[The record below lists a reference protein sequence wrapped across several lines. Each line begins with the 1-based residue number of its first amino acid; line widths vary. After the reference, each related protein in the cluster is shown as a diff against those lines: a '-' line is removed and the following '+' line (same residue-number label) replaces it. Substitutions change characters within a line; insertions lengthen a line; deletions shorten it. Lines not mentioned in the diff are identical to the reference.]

1 MRSGATVRRV
11 AVVPLHSERRLRY
24 QDWVAGRRRQA
35 RELSN
40 GRLGY
45 LHVPD
50 MMGAGWAHFNRDL
63 RTEMHYEGLIID
75 VRANGGGEIS
85 QLVLEKLALRVIGWD
100 VVRWHQAESYPLD
113 ARRGPLVALANQ
125 NSASD
130 GDIITAAIR
139 LLGLGPVVGTR
150 TWGGV
155 IGYDELR
162 ELVDGSLITVPQLAF
177 SFDRL
182 GWGVENYGVDPDVEV
197 DITPDDWAQGRDP
210 QLETAVRLALEALEK
225 QPATNPPDPGTGPR
239 KARPPL
245 PPRPARN
252 APA

>member
-1 MRSGATVRRV
+1 
-11 AVVPLHSERRLRY
+11 VVPLHSERRLRY
-24 QDWVAGRRRQA
+24 QDWVAGRRRQV
-35 RELSN
+35 RELGH

-50 MMGAGWAHFNRDL
+50 MMGAGWAHFSRDL

-75 VRANGGGEIS
+75 VRANSGGEIS

-100 VVRWHQAESYPLD
+100 VARWHRAESYPVE

-155 IGYDELR
+155 IGFDDWR
-162 ELVDGSLITVPQLAF
+162 ELVDGTRISIPQLAF

-182 GWGVENYGVDPDVEV
+182 GWGVENHGVDPDVEV

-210 QLETAVRLALEALEK
+210 QLETAVRLALEALAQ
-225 QPATNPPDPGTGPR
+225 QPATSPPDPRTGPR
-239 KARPPL
+239 KGRLPL
-245 PPRPARN
+245 PPRNAR
-252 APA
+252 A